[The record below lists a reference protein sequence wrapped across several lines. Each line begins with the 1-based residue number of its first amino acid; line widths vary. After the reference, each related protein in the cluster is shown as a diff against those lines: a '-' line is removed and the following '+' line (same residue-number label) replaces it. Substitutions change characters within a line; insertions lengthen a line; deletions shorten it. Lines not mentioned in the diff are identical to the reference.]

1 MESLNDA
8 NKNDDKTMNRAI
20 KDEQLQIEAEIK
32 VIEYMHLRISH
43 SSGISM

>member
-8 NKNDDKTMNRAI
+8 NKNDDKTMNQSI
-20 KDEQLQIEAEIK
+20 KDEQLKIESEIK
-32 VIEYMHLRISH
+32 VIEYMHLRVSH